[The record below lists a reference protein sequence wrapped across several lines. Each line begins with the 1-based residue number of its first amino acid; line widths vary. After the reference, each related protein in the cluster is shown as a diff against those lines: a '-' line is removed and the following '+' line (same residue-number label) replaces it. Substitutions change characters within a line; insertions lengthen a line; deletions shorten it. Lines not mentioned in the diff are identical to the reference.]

1 VSFFDEADE
10 PRTEP
15 TAQRRR
21 RPAGGGRR
29 PPTNQQHA
37 IRLRRAIAIAA
48 LVVVVI
54 LIVVGVRSCQVS
66 SRNSALRDYNNNVSA
81 VIQDSNNTGQQ
92 LFGVLA
98 NGSGS
103 GGAVNLQNQIAEAGV
118 SAGKQLSHA
127 KSIDVPDEVK
137 GAQANLLLALQMRHD
152 GITNV
157 AQQIQPALSRST
169 SKDAINSIAA
179 QIARFYAS
187 DVLYKD
193 YTLPLISGALHNAGI
208 KVGPPDGQT
217 FNAGQFVTDVQWL
230 TPSFIAGKLHVSI
243 ATPGGKPTPGLHG
256 HSLDSVS
263 VGGTTLQTGSTNTI
277 SASPPPTF
285 TLNFT
290 NGGTNTENNV
300 SCKVSVSQSSI
311 TGKSTVAQTTPG
323 EHATCQVT
331 LNSSPPAG
339 NYTVTATIGKVPGE
353 KNTVNNTLTFPV
365 TFQ

>member
-15 TAQRRR
+15 TARRRR

-29 PPTNQQHA
+29 PPSEQQA
-37 IRLRRAIAIAA
+37 IRLRRAIALAA

-54 LIVVGVRSCQVS
+54 LIVIGVHSCQVS
-66 SRNSALRDYNNNVSA
+66 SRNNALRDYNNNVSA
-81 VIQDSNNTGQQ
+81 LIEGSNNTGRQ

-103 GGAVNLQNQIAEAGV
+103 GGAVNLQNQIAQAGV
-118 SAGKQLSHA
+118 AANKQLSHA
-127 KSIDVPDEVK
+127 KSIDVPGEVK
-137 GAQANLLLALQMRHD
+137 GAQQNLLLALQMRRD
-152 GITNV
+152 GITNI
-157 AQQIQPALSRST
+157 ANQIQPALSRST

-179 QIARFYAS
+179 EMARFYAS
-187 DVLYKD
+187 DVAYKD
-193 YTLPLISGALHNAGI
+193 YTLPLISGALHDAGI

-217 FNAGQFVTDVQWL
+217 FNSGQFLTDIQWL

-243 ATPGGKPTPGLHG
+243 AIPGGKPTPGLHG

-277 SASPPPTF
+277 AASPPPTF
-285 TLNFT
+285 TLNFS

-300 SCKVSVSQSSI
+300 SCKVSVSQTSI
-311 TGKSTVAQTTPG
+311 SGKTSVPQTTPG

-331 LNSSPPAG
+331 LNSSPPSG
-339 NYTVTATIGKVPGE
+339 NYTVTATVGKVPGE
-353 KNTVNNTLTFPV
+353 KNIANNTLTFPV
-365 TFQ
+365 TF

>member
-21 RPAGGGRR
+21 RPARGGRR
-29 PPTNQQHA
+29 PPPDQRQA
-37 IRLRRAIAIAA
+37 IRLRRAIALAA
-48 LVVVVI
+48 LVIVVI
-54 LIVVGVRSCQVS
+54 LIVIGVHSCQVS
-66 SRNSALRDYNNNVSA
+66 SRNNALRDYNNNVSA
-81 VIQDSNNTGQQ
+81 LIENSNNTGRQ

-103 GGAVNLQNQIAEAGV
+103 GGAVNLQNQIAEAGAA
-118 SAGKQLSHA
+118 AGKQLSHA
-127 KSIDVPDEVK
+127 KSIDVPGEVK
-137 GAQANLLLALQMRHD
+137 GAQQNLLMALQMRQD
-152 GITNV
+152 GITNI
-157 AQQIQPALSRST
+157 ANQIQPALSAST
-169 SKDAINSIAA
+169 SKDAINGIAA
-179 QIARFYAS
+179 EMARLYAS
-187 DVLYKD
+187 DVVYKN
-193 YTLPLISGALHNAGI
+193 YTLPLISGALHGAGI

-217 FNAGQFVTDVQWL
+217 FNSGQFVTDVQWL
-230 TPSFIAGKLHVSI
+230 TPSFVAGKLHVSI

-256 HSLDSVS
+256 HSLDSVG

-277 SASPPPTF
+277 AASPPPTF
-285 TLNFT
+285 TLNFS

-300 SCKVSVSQSSI
+300 SCKVSVSQTSI
-311 TGKSTVAQTTPG
+311 SGKSTVPQTTPG

-331 LNSSPPAG
+331 LNSSPPSG

-353 KNTVNNTLTFPV
+353 KNVVNNTLTFPV